1 MRFYMILRYHFLRG
15 IPMIFHSLKV
25 LKRAGDGWST
35 MDLTLFKLIG
45 HINVV
50 SILKTEGLISE
61 ENAKN
66 IELYQYL
73 SGKVVIIIFS

>member
-1 MRFYMILRYHFLRG
+1 
-15 IPMIFHSLKV
+15 MIFHLLKV

-35 MDLTLFKLIG
+35 MDLTSFKLIG

-50 SILKTEGLISE
+50 NTLRTEVLISE

-66 IELYQYL
+66 IKLYQYL